1 MKTSL
6 RQIQQ
11 DLKEPAQRALLLIA
25 LIPLLPEYISFF
37 VVIIAGIFG
46 WQAMRQSK
54 QPIRIGFIGKL
65 LLAYI
70 GYMLITS
77 LYSRNPLSSFLTALM
92 WVLLFAIYLIL
103 YNLLTDTDRYDSM
116 MLYISG
122 VAAVVGLLAC
132 CQYRIGFYVPNI
144 SNQIWAW
151 LDNMVY
157 NRLGVELQQP
167 VYVLR
172 ACSTYANPNI
182 LSEYLTAVAP
192 FVVYFNFYE
201 QRPELRLFCRTCL
214 VLTFGGILFSFCR
227 GGYLALLVLAI
238 ALILLN
244 IRHRFSTVTLY
255 TISVALLLPDEVVE
269 RFLTILPGIKLGGT
283 ILGSAELNSAGAVL
297 SEGDFN
303 TTADILN
310 NTSTDFAINERFQI
324 WLESLVRF
332 LQKPVFGYGAGV
344 ETTHSILMEQGV
356 DAPHVHNIAIQLLLE
371 GGLIALVL
379 MLLIG
384 AKVAKNGIE
393 LIRNGYGYSFWIGFA
408 LLGFVSSFC
417 IQGMVDYPLLTPKLV
432 CNFMTI
438 MALAERAVSLYTHKS
453 IPVRKKIHNHWK
465 KHRQK
470 ATEQV

>member
-6 RQIQQ
+6 HQIRQ
-11 DLKEPAQRALLLIA
+11 DMKEPAQRALLLIA
-25 LIPLLPEYISFF
+25 LIPLFPEYISFF
-37 VVIIAGIFG
+37 IVVFAGIFA
-46 WQAMRQSK
+46 WQAMRQNN

-65 LLAYI
+65 LIAYI
-70 GYMLITS
+70 GYMLLTTV
-77 LYSRNPLSSFLTALM
+77 YSRNPLSTFFTALM
-92 WVLLFAIYLIL
+92 WVFLFAIYLIL

-122 VAAVVGLLAC
+122 VAAIVGLLAC
-132 CQYRIGFYVPNI
+132 CQYRIGFYVPNM
-144 SNQIWAW
+144 SNQIWVW
-151 LDNMVY
+151 LDNIVY
-157 NRLGVELQQP
+157 SWLHVDLKQP

-172 ACSTYANPNI
+172 ACSTFANPNI

-201 QRPELRLFCRTCL
+201 RRPELRLFCRTCL
-214 VLTFGGILFSFCR
+214 ILTFGGVLFSFCR
-227 GGYLALLVLAI
+227 GGYLALLVLAV
-238 ALILLN
+238 ALIALN

-255 TISVALLLPDEVVE
+255 TISAALLLPDEVVE

-283 ILGSAELNSAGAVL
+283 ILGSAELNSTGAIL
-297 SEGDFN
+297 SDENFN

-310 NTSTDFAINERFQI
+310 NTNTDFAINERFQI

-344 ETTHSILMEQGV
+344 ETTSGLLLEQGV
-356 DAPHVHNIAIQLLLE
+356 KAPHVHNIIIQLLLE
-371 GGLIALVL
+371 GGIIALVI

-384 AKVAKNGIE
+384 AKVTKNGIE

-408 LLGFVSSFC
+408 LLGFASSFC

-432 CNFMTI
+432 CNFMMI
-438 MALAERAVSLYTHKS
+438 MALAEQAVSLYTAKS
-453 IPVRKKIHNHWK
+453 IPVRKKLRNQWRK
-465 KHRQK
+465 VRGKTK
-470 ATEQV
+470 A